1 MAADS
6 RGPRDSGYAL
16 VVEGTARGRVA
27 RLVAVIAI
35 LAVVVGAGVWLL
47 VDSGEAGPNL
57 GDKLV
62 DGQALEACL
71 REAPRPSAD
80 WRVVASTR
88 RALPGDGGS
97 SAQIVVHPYGRLTV
111 FPTAEAAEELD
122 SSTSSDETRRWG
134 NVVVTGYEAEPSAAE
149 DEVVNGC
156 LERAATVTPTS

>member
-1 MAADS
+1 MA
-6 RGPRDSGYAL
+6 G
-16 VVEGTARGRVA
+16 
-27 RLVAVIAI
+27 IAI

-80 WRVVASTR
+80 WRVAASTR

-97 SAQIVVHPYGRLTV
+97 SAQIVVH
-111 FPTAEAAEELD
+111 PTAEAAEELD

>member
-1 MAADS
+1 MA
-6 RGPRDSGYAL
+6 G
-16 VVEGTARGRVA
+16 
-27 RLVAVIAI
+27 IAI

-80 WRVVASTR
+80 WRVAASTR

-111 FPTAEAAEELD
+111 FPTAEAD

>member
-1 MAADS
+1 M
-6 RGPRDSGYAL
+6 
-16 VVEGTARGRVA
+16 VA
-27 RLVAVIAI
+27 GIAI

-62 DGQALEACL
+62 DEQALEACL

-80 WRVVASTR
+80 WRIAASIR

-111 FPTAEAAEELD
+111 LPTAEAAEELD